1 MKLKSKIRSI
11 FSNDLLDLIA
21 SICDTKRVAS
31 LPEKMKILR
40 DLLYSNGIKFEV
52 LGGATNRIALFIDG
66 YAVKFAMDNQG
77 YRDNLIEY
85 SICEELQP
93 YVTKAYE
100 TNGYVLIAECVRP
113 LTESDFIVRKQDML
127 NILMNLSNDYLLG
140 DVGYIRKNMTNW
152 GIRDNGD
159 VVILD
164 YAYCHRATEMLFTC
178 PVCGEGVLT
187 YDHVFDKLMCTNK
200 SVCHATF
207 TYNQRK
213 SAQGDQVDLDM
224 IEERKKESLILNED
238 EDAAIIEGETQG
250 RLINQNGHKV
260 IVVNN
265 DATYRKMMEARKM
278 ISTKFDSDKAMELLV
293 KLALTSDKDQAARDA
308 VIKDLEN
315 LEATDTNTEYQ
326 VSDEY
331 QSELI
336 GREYDEDSGDK
347 DDDEPEYTM
356 ENLFEMIFR
365 NESNNSKSADFK
377 DEPDYTD
384 DPGAVQM
391 PASGDVN
398 VGALLGYDEPVE
410 PKCATA
416 EILDCGNNES
426 QDKFLDDYSPV
437 NENVPSHGGTTNDDA
452 STEDTVVEVA
462 VQSDEKNKINV
473 VPKNDDTY
481 SKDIGTPL
489 GVVLDGVTI

>member
-1 MKLKSKIRSI
+1 
-11 FSNDLLDLIA
+11 
-21 SICDTKRVAS
+21 
-31 LPEKMKILR
+31 
-40 DLLYSNGIKFEV
+40 
-52 LGGATNRIALFIDG
+52 
-66 YAVKFAMDNQG
+66 
-77 YRDNLIEY
+77 
-85 SICEELQP
+85 
-93 YVTKAYE
+93 
-100 TNGYVLIAECVRP
+100 
-113 LTESDFIVRKQDML
+113 
-127 NILMNLSNDYLLG
+127 
-140 DVGYIRKNMTNW
+140 
-152 GIRDNGD
+152 
-159 VVILD
+159 
-164 YAYCHRATEMLFTC
+164 
-178 PVCGEGVLT
+178 
-187 YDHVFDKLMCTNK
+187 
-200 SVCHATF
+200 
-207 TYNQRK
+207 
-213 SAQGDQVDLDM
+213 
-224 IEERKKESLILNED
+224 
-238 EDAAIIEGETQG
+238 
-250 RLINQNGHKV
+250 
-260 IVVNN
+260 
-265 DATYRKMMEARKM
+265 M

-398 VGALLGYDEPVE
+398 VGALLGYDESVE

-416 EILDCGNNES
+416 EILDCGSNES
-426 QDKFLDDYSPV
+426 QDKFLDDSSPV
-437 NENVPSHGGTTNDDA
+437 NENVLSHGGTTNDDA